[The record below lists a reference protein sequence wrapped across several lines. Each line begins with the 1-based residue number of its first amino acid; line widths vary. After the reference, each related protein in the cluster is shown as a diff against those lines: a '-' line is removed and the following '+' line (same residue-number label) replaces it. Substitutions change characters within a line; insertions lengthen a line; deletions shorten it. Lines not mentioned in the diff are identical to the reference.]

1 MKNNEKFDELCY
13 QNNVLVEQS
22 KHLTYNYKIV
32 KQVAHK
38 LISLVDKI
46 CQLKINEENKIL

>member
-1 MKNNEKFDELCY
+1 MKNNVKFDELCY

-38 LISLVDKI
+38 LISLADKI
-46 CQLKINEENKIL
+46 CQLEINEESKIL

>member
-1 MKNNEKFDELCY
+1 MKNNVKFDELCY

-38 LISLVDKI
+38 LISLADKI
-46 CQLKINEENKIL
+46 YQLKINEESKIL